1 MELRFYRCKRSS
13 RVSAGVRQPRVLR
26 GRPLRAAATEVRS
39 SAVCLLRSVPLGKYC
54 LSKPLV
60 FSLVP
65 RCHGLCGSQ
74 K

>member
-1 MELRFYRCKRSS
+1 MI
-13 RVSAGVRQPRVLR
+13 VRDLPGFPPLVLR
-26 GRPLRAAATEVRS
+26 GRQLRAPATAERS

-54 LSKPLV
+54 LNRPLV
-60 FSLVP
+60 FSFVP